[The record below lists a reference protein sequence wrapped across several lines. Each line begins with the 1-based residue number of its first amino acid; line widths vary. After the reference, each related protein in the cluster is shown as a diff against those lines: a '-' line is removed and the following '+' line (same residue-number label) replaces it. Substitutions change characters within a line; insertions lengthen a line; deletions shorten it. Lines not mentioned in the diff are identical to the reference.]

1 MSSTVHQ
8 DQFKDHYL
16 FSALGPNE
24 LADVANAARLR
35 VLDPNENLFFQDDPA
50 ERFFLI
56 RKGQVKLARLTP
68 EGNEKVVDIFGP
80 GQTFAEATLFMEKQ
94 VYPVTASAVDRAEVI
109 GFSSRHFLEL
119 LTTNTDTC
127 IHMLGD
133 LAMRLRRRLREI
145 EHLSMKN
152 ASYRVVHFLL
162 NELDSAPDA
171 DGRLQLKVQKQVIA
185 SRLSIKPETL
195 SRIFQALREE
205 GIVETEGRSIRI
217 RDVDALRHYY

>member
-1 MSSTVHQ
+1 MSSPVHQ

-16 FSALGPNE
+16 FSALGSSE
-24 LADVANAARLR
+24 LSSVADSARLR
-35 VLDPNENLFFQDDPA
+35 SLEPNENLFFQDDPA
-50 ERFFLI
+50 DRFFLV
-56 RKGQVKLARLTP
+56 RQGQIKLARLTP

-94 VYPVTASAVDRAEVI
+94 IYPVTASAVDHAEVI

-119 LTTNTDTC
+119 LTTNTGTC
-127 IHMLGD
+127 IHLLGD

-162 NELDSAPDA
+162 NELDGAPESG
-171 DGRLQLKVQKQVIA
+171 GRLQLKVQKQVIA

-195 SRIFQALREE
+195 SRIFQSLREE

-217 RDVDALRHYY
+217 CDVDALRNYY